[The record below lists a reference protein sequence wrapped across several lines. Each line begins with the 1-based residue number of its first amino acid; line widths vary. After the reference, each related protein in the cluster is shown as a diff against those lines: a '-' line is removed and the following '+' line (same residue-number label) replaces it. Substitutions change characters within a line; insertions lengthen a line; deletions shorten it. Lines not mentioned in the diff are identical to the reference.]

1 MMMIKIIID
10 SIAFSS
16 LCRRPAVAAG
26 RARRLCGLPQSRRP
40 NCNRQPRIII
50 DFVAFLRLCLNLAA
64 LFSLDFRI
72 FNVFYFCS
80 ELDTAQA
87 CY

>member
-16 LCRRPAVAAG
+16 LCRRPAVAG

-40 NCNRQPRIII
+40 NCNRPPRIIII

-80 ELDTAQA
+80 ELDTA